1 MQFFRVEGFVV
12 DEKWAEGNDNRRVL
26 HEKVR
31 KISMRSNSFNQKLNR
46 KAFFYVTDA
55 SEDTVT
61 IGIICRESTNISKQ
75 ISSFLKKCD

>member
-31 KISMRSNSFNQKLNR
+31 KISMRSNSLIRNSIEKHF
-46 KAFFYVTDA
+46 
-55 SEDTVT
+55 
-61 IGIICRESTNISKQ
+61 STLQ
-75 ISSFLKKCD
+75 THLKTP